1 MGALLS
7 ACSDYS
13 SSADEKFSASVV
25 CPENM
30 RGSFTDSRDGQEYKF
45 TTIGN
50 QVWMAENLK
59 FDDGSL
65 CVEDSCSPK
74 GRIYGMNPA
83 LASCPTGWH
92 LPSKDE
98 WFELFDNVGG
108 IDSAGIRLKAT
119 NGWIPLNSGQLSNG
133 TDDCGF
139 GLQPIPASSAFTNG
153 LGGKK
158 NDGYIALLW
167 TSSRSFANDYSMEGV
182 YFETQTI
189 RATVMTYYD
198 EWDYLS
204 VRCVKN

>member
-1 MGALLS
+1 MVKKALFLLKFFGCKKLIRFRILYLNFKIFARNMKHNKYIFFISAFLMGALLS

-98 WFELFDNVGG
+98 WFELFNNVGG

-119 NGWIPLNSGQLSNG
+119 KSG
-133 TDDCGF
+133 
-139 GLQPIPASSAFTNG
+139 PAF
-153 LGGKK
+153 
-158 NDGYIALLW
+158 
-167 TSSRSFANDYSMEGV
+167 
-182 YFETQTI
+182 
-189 RATVMTYYD
+189 
-198 EWDYLS
+198 
-204 VRCVKN
+204 